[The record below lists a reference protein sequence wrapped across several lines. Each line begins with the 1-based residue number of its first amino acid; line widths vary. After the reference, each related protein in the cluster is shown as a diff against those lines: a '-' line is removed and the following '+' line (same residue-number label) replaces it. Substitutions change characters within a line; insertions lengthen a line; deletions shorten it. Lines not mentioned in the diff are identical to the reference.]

1 MTEEEKYE
9 LALQSIY
16 RTLKERY
23 FEFTIADRKIIK
35 AILEYIETVEKFI
48 KD

>member
-1 MTEEEKYE
+1 MSIEEKYD
-9 LALQSIY
+9 LALKTIY

-23 FEFTIADRKIIK
+23 FEFSVSDKLIIK
-35 AILEYIETVEKFI
+35 SILQYIETVEKFI